1 MVPSIFL
8 RVIIRATATTTGG
21 EKEEDEQRM
30 ESMCGLLIWK
40 VFTARLLHLSGGVV
54 VDGAGDL
61 WRPPCLCRDGKKVER
76 IYYFAL
82 LTFLQ
87 EEEVVR
93 RGTMVRY
100 NQVVVVV
107 GDGGV
112 KLVFNYE

>member
-1 MVPSIFL
+1 M
-8 RVIIRATATTTGG
+8 
-21 EKEEDEQRM
+21 
-30 ESMCGLLIWK
+30 
-40 VFTARLLHLSGGVV
+40 
-54 VDGAGDL
+54 
-61 WRPPCLCRDGKKVER
+61 ER

-93 RGTMVRY
+93 RGKMVRY